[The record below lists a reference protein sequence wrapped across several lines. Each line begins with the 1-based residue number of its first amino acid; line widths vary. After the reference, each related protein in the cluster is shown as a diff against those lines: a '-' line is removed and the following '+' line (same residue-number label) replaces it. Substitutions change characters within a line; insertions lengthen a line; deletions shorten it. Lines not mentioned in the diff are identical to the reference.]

1 MLRYVTELEESFA
14 LTNKSACGSAQ
25 LPRECNARAV
35 AGAETTHRPRPTM
48 HRSSQS
54 NCSGDQSNVPACQEP
69 AELADGEPPSPARE
83 PAAER
88 QRPNQAR
95 VPFVWQHGRRLLLLD
110 EEFSHWVMA
119 EFRFDTE
126 RCRYVEIRRATYHWA
141 REAIGVVL
149 SRAFAS
155 GGEAAEDA
163 ARSLNAWLLNRSSDA
178 PQASPSASPDSSP
191 SSPVA

>member
-1 MLRYVTELEESFA
+1 MLRYVMELEESFA
-14 LTNKSACGSAQ
+14 LTTESAYRSAQ
-25 LPRECNARAV
+25 LPRECHARAV
-35 AGAETTHRPRPTM
+35 AGAEATHRPRPTM

-69 AELADGEPPSPARE
+69 GEFASGEPPSPAGE
-83 PAAER
+83 TAVER
-88 QRPNQAR
+88 QRPSQAR

-110 EEFSHWVMA
+110 EEFPHWVMA

-155 GGEAAEDA
+155 GEEAAEDA
-163 ARSLNAWLLNRSSDA
+163 ARSLNAWLLKRSSNA
-178 PQASPSASPDSSP
+178 PPASPSTPPDSSP
-191 SSPVA
+191 SAPVA